1 MADEGHTW
9 DRVSGLALGV
19 IVGVAAGLL
28 FAPRS
33 GQETRDTLKKKAQD
47 SAGQLRQSV
56 VDPVVD
62 QLKSTVVNPV
72 VDQGRRLW
80 SHETQ
85 LPAANGA
92 EASGPADH

>member
-1 MADEGHTW
+1 MDEGHTW
-9 DRVSGLALGV
+9 DRVSGIALGL

-33 GQETRDTLKKKAQD
+33 GQEIRETIKKKAQD
-47 SAGQLRQSV
+47 SADQLRQSV

-62 QLKSTVVNPV
+62 QLKSTVVDPV

-85 LPAANGA
+85 LST
-92 EASGPADH
+92 ASGQDASAPTES

>member
-9 DRVSGLALGV
+9 DRVSGLALGLL
-19 IVGVAAGLL
+19 VGVAAGLL

-33 GQETRDTLKKKAQD
+33 GQETRDTIKKKARD
-47 SAGQLRQSV
+47 SADQLRQTV
-56 VDPVVD
+56 VDPVVG
-62 QLKSTVVNPV
+62 QLKTTVLDPV

-85 LPAANGA
+85 LPASGA
-92 EASGPADH
+92 DASAPAES

>member
-9 DRVSGLALGV
+9 DRVSGLALGI

-33 GQETRDTLKKKAQD
+33 GQETRETIRKKAQD
-47 SAGQLRQSV
+47 SADQLRQAV

-62 QLKSTVVNPV
+62 QLKSTVVDPV

-85 LPAANGA
+85 LPS
-92 EASGPADH
+92 ASGADASAPAER

>member
-9 DRVSGLALGV
+9 DRVSGLALGL

-33 GQETRDTLKKKAQD
+33 GQETRDTIKRKAQD
-47 SAGQLRQSV
+47 SADQLRQAV

-62 QLKSTVVNPV
+62 QLKSTVVDPV

-85 LPAANGA
+85 LPAAGGA
-92 EASGPADH
+92 EVALPADR